1 MGRNVPDDKHAAA
14 SGGIDTEMY
23 LRDGAPHATVCK
35 VQMKD
40 GRIGIGLTRSVA
52 GAFPMSQASYDAL
65 ALSNALANLH
75 ERPQPAGDPPAETP
89 EEPDHDLQASL
100 GQKAHD

>member
-1 MGRNVPDDKHAAA
+1 MANDNQ
-14 SGGIDTEMY
+14 IDTEMY

-40 GRIGIGLTRSVA
+40 GRVGIGVYRLPLAGLPRSQSA
-52 GAFPMSQASYDAL
+52 YDAL
-65 ALSNALANLH
+65 ALSDALANLH
-75 ERPQPAGDPPAETP
+75 DKPLDGGDPVAQP

-100 GQKAHD
+100 GQPAHG